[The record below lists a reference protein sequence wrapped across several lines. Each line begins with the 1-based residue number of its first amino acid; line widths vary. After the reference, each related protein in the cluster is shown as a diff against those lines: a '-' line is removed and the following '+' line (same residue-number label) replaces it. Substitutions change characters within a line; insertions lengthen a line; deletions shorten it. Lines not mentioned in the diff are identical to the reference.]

1 MSTMHSWQCST
12 DMEAGSRCAVSQN
25 SLAYATRV
33 RTIKN
38 DVTKIEASKEMMR
51 LKRQVRL
58 PILSSDSENVV
69 HPSLMSYWGLDSG
82 IAEAS
87 ASW

>member
-1 MSTMHSWQCST
+1 MHLVLCTGLGDPDANLTSVT
-12 DMEAGSRCAVSQN
+12 PQN

-51 LKRQVRL
+51 LKRQVA
-58 PILSSDSENVV
+58 
-69 HPSLMSYWGLDSG
+69 SLCF
-82 IAEAS
+82 AS
-87 ASW
+87 RMLAGFAAGVA